1 MRILQVMTTINLT
14 DTAVLVRFAR
24 WEKLAGLVRDID
36 VPLGSVRAV
45 ELAPD
50 GLAAASGLR
59 APGLGLPGRRKIGTW
74 RRPGAKTLV
83 SVRRGQPAVQIE
95 LQGAR
100 FDRLV
105 IGADEAARLVERLRS
120 AVAGNR

>member
-1 MRILQVMTTINLT
+1 MTTINLT
-14 DTAVLVRFAR
+14 DTTVTVRFAR
-24 WEKLAGLVRDID
+24 WEKLAGLVRDVD

-50 GLAAASGLR
+50 GLAATSGLR

-74 RRPGAKTLV
+74 RRPGSKTLV

-100 FDRLV
+100 FDRML
-105 IGADEAARLVERLRS
+105 IGADDATALVERLRS